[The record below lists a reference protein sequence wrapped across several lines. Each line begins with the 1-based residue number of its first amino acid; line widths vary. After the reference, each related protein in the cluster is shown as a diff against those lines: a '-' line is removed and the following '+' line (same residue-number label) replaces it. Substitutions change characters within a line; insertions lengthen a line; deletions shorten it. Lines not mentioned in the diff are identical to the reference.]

1 MLELMLMPVVIL
13 VAVLSLFIAGYL
25 FSRNYIKVSPNAVAV
40 LSGRRRKL
48 PDGRIVGY
56 RMIKG
61 GAALRIPLLEK
72 VEYLSLNVM
81 TIPLEIKR
89 AYTVKGVPMM
99 VKAVANVKIRSDDT
113 SLQAAA
119 ERFLGMSADQIQ
131 RVIFQTLEGHL
142 RSILGTLTVEEIN
155 SDRQSFAQKLTSEAA
170 ADLEKMGL
178 GVDVLTIQE
187 ISDEEEYLN
196 ALGKRRTAE
205 VKRDATIGEAEA
217 TRDSKIKS
225 AQALQ
230 EGEKARFTA
239 DAEIAQSQ
247 RDFLIRQAQYQAEVE
262 TQKATAAQAGP
273 LSLAKSRQLVVAEEV
288 KVERQRTQELISVQE
303 QEVLRKQKEL
313 EATVIKPAEAERQS
327 AIVRAEAAR
336 QSAILE
342 AEGRRSAVIAMAE
355 AEQEKLR
362 KEGAGRAAAIE
373 AEGRAEAA
381 KVEAIGL
388 AQAKAIEAQGVAE
401 ATAILKK
408 AEAWKQ
414 FNDAARLQT
423 ILEKLPAIIQSS
435 SAVFGA
441 VAAPLGNIDK
451 VVVIDQGGGGDRIRP
466 RAPGAHQPDAGVQPA
481 AAAGG
486 ARNQPAG
493 PAAAEPGSRAGS
505 PPGDDREAIA
515 AASARGRPP
524 GVHPPPAAGT
534 AGSPS
539 FRASFLELSAVQN
552 RICPGCVEP
561 GEHEH
566 IPGGRSCGGR
576 GAGSAHRG
584 RRPRRLRCAL
594 PAPAPGRVPLRAA
607 HDRGAERRRRRRA
620 GRVRGGDRGRG
631 PVRSR
636 AGDGRVVAV
645 RRRQEPAPPTAGPGP
660 ATGVPRSR

>member
-1 MLELMLMPVVIL
+1 MQEAAMLELMLMPIVIL
-13 VAVLSLFIAGYL
+13 VAVLSLFIAGWL

-40 LSGRRRKL
+40 FSGRRRKL
-48 PDGRIVGY
+48 ADGRVVGY

-288 KVERQRTQELISVQE
+288 KVDRQRTQEMIAVQE

-327 AIVRAEAAR
+327 AIVRAEGAK

-342 AEGRRSAVIAMAE
+342 AEGRRSALIAMAE
-355 AEQEKLR
+355 AEQQKLH

-451 VVVIDQGGGGDRIRP
+451 VVVIDQGGG
-466 RAPGAHQPDAGVQPA
+466 
-481 AAAGG
+481 
-486 ARNQPAG
+486 PAG
-493 PAAAEPGSRAGS
+493 NGAPSSLERLARTSPTVVFNLLQQLEALGISLPSLLQNMGKTAETAATEKP
-505 PPGDDREAIA
+505 
-515 AASARGRPP
+515 
-524 GVHPPPAAGT
+524 
-534 AGSPS
+534 
-539 FRASFLELSAVQN
+539 
-552 RICPGCVEP
+552 
-561 GEHEH
+561 
-566 IPGGRSCGGR
+566 
-576 GAGSAHRG
+576 
-584 RRPRRLRCAL
+584 
-594 PAPAPGRVPLRAA
+594 
-607 HDRGAERRRRRRA
+607 
-620 GRVRGGDRGRG
+620 
-631 PVRSR
+631 
-636 AGDGRVVAV
+636 
-645 RRRQEPAPPTAGPGP
+645 
-660 ATGVPRSR
+660 